1 MIKYSTTDINKLY
14 EGSDGVKK
22 MYYGSTLSFVKYKGA
37 EPIQPMLKVEQYSI
51 STGQLIDSLSMDDDG
66 SGVITSSKMF
76 DFKQNNK
83 FNDLTINSGFKI
95 IVGNMVDEID
105 FGASS
110 NLYFDDING
119 HSKEIKSYCFSM
131 VAPSVKIFHNYTLYK
146 IRKQGN
152 YLPFSLVINPSGS
165 TFYGNN
171 FGFINGGSLEYD
183 FTNSSFIGQ
192 SSTLNQTYFVFTY
205 SSGIKSITLPSTVTT
220 LRYSIY
226 GCDNLEWIELKG
238 ETPPTINDSSSLTSL
253 PSLTAIYVPSSA
265 VDTYKSA
272 DRWSDF
278 ANIITSR

>member
-22 MYYGSTLSFVKYKGA
+22 MYHGSTLSFVKYKGA
-37 EPIQPMLKVEQYSI
+37 EPIQPMLKVEQYNK

-66 SGVITSSKMF
+66 SGVITASKMY
-76 DFKQNNK
+76 DFRTNNK
-83 FNDLTINSGFKI
+83 FNDLTVDSGFKF
-95 IVGNMVDEID
+95 IVGNMVNEIEL
-105 FGASS
+105 GSTATV
-110 NLYFDDING
+110 YFDDING
-119 HSKEIKSYCFSM
+119 QSKDLKSSCFSI
-131 VAPSVKIFHNYTLYK
+131 VAPSVKIFHNYVLYK
-146 IRKQGN
+146 ISKQGN
-152 YLPFSLVINPSGS
+152 NLPFSLVINPSGS

-171 FGFINGGSLEYD
+171 FGFINSGSLEYD
-183 FTNSSFIGQ
+183 LTNSSIIGH
-192 SSTLNQTYFVFTY
+192 SSTLNQMYFNFTY
-205 SSGIKSITLPSTVTT
+205 SSGIKSITLPSTLAT

-238 ETPPTINDSSSLTSL
+238 ETPPTINDNSSLTSL

>member
-22 MYYGSTLSFVKYKGA
+22 MYHGSTLSFVKYKGA
-37 EPIQPMLKVEQYSI
+37 EPIQPMLKIEQYNK

-66 SGVITSSKMF
+66 SGVITATKMY
-76 DFKQNNK
+76 DFRTNNK
-83 FNDLTINSGFKI
+83 FNDLTVDSGFKF
-95 IVGNMVDEID
+95 IVGNMVNEIEL
-105 FGASS
+105 GSTATV
-110 NLYFDDING
+110 YFDDING
-119 HSKEIKSYCFSM
+119 QSKDLKSSCFSI
-131 VAPSVKIFHNYTLYK
+131 VAPSVKIFHNYVLYK
-146 IRKQGN
+146 ISAQGSK
-152 YLPFSLVINPSGS
+152 LPFSLVINLSGS

-171 FGFINGGSLEYD
+171 FGFINSGSLEYD

-192 SSTLNQTYFVFTY
+192 SSTLNQMYFDLSY
-205 SSGIKSITLPSTVTT
+205 SSGIKNITLPSTVTT

-238 ETPPTINDSSSLTSL
+238 ETPPTINDNSSLTSL

-272 DRWSDF
+272 NKWSDF

>member
-22 MYYGSTLSFVKYKGA
+22 MYHGSTLSFVKYKGA
-37 EPIQPMLKVEQYSI
+37 EPIQPMLKVEQYSV

-66 SGVITSSKMF
+66 SGVITSTKMYYF
-76 DFKQNNK
+76 RTNNK
-83 FNDLTINSGFKI
+83 FNDLTVNSGFKF
-95 IVGNMVDEID
+95 IVGNMVNELEL
-105 FGASS
+105 GTTTTV
-110 NLYFDDING
+110 YFEDVNG
-119 HSKEIKSYCFSM
+119 HSKDTKSSCFSL
-131 VAPSVKIFHNYTLYK
+131 VAPSVKIFHNYTAYG
-146 IRKQGN
+146 IRKEGN
-152 YLPFSLVINPSGS
+152 LLPFSLVINLSGS

-171 FGFINGGSLEYD
+171 FGILNDGSLDYD

-192 SSTLNQTYFVFTY
+192 SSTPNQMYFNCMY
-205 SSGIKSITLPSTVTT
+205 SSAIKSITLPSTLDT

-226 GCDNLEWIELKG
+226 GCSNLEWIELKG
-238 ETPPTINDSSSLTSL
+238 ETPPTINDNSSLTDL

-272 DRWSDF
+272 DKWSDF